1 MVFEG
6 DAEVEVTR
14 WSSKATRRWRCRG
27 GGGVA
32 MVFEGDAE
40 VEVTRRWRCRDG
52 LRSHRDARRGGHV
65 TGPSV

>member
-1 MVFEG
+1 
-6 DAEVEVTR
+6 
-14 WSSKATRRWRCRG
+14 
-27 GGGVA
+27 

-65 TGPSV
+65 TDRPSV